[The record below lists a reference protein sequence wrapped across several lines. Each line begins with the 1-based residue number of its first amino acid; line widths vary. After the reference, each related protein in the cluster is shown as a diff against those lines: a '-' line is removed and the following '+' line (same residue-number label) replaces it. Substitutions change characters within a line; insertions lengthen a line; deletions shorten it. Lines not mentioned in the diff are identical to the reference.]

1 MEPTRKL
8 TEKEKTEIAKM
19 LIEGKDRSS
28 IKAHIITLLNSNQFD
43 ADRILTDI
51 ADSWNVEL
59 PAVNNLIEAAFASFD
74 VIEDESRR
82 NEMLLSYARLTDL
95 YSLNYAKGDLREC
108 REIQREINKLLGLN
122 APERSEIRS
131 DIQTE
136 FKVTVVNQPKSKPNE
151 ND

>member
-136 FKVTVVNQPKSKPNE
+136 FKVTVVNQPKSKPNG

>member
-28 IKAHIITLLNSNQFD
+28 IKAHIISLLQSTQFD

-51 ADSWNVEL
+51 ADSWNVGL
-59 PAVNNLIEAAFASFD
+59 PAVDGMIEAAFASFD

-82 NEMLLSYARLTDL
+82 NEMLLAYARLTDL
-95 YSLNYAKGDLREC
+95 YSLNYAKADYKEC

-122 APERSEIRS
+122 APERSEIKS

-136 FKVTVVNQPKSKPNE
+136 FKVTVVNKPSTKEPK
-151 ND
+151 